1 MGTRSG
7 SWRCR
12 AAGSTTPRAAFSRSG
27 SQGTGGAWWRR
38 WWTSAI
44 PRRAATATTIT
55 SRRAPTTSWMRRR
68 PCGMRSGWL
77 LGIGAI

>member
-44 PRRAATATTIT
+44 PRR
-55 SRRAPTTSWMRRR
+55 RAPTTSWMRRR